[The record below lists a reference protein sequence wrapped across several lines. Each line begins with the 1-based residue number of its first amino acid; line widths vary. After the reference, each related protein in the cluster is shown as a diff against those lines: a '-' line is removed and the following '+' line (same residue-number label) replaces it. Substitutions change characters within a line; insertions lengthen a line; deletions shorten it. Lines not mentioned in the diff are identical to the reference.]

1 MENWLLVL
9 MFVNDVDT
17 NINNA
22 MLKLMKSKHSQKLK
36 GGYGISYWK
45 A

>member
-1 MENWLLVL
+1 

-22 MLKLMKSKHSQKLK
+22 MFKLIKSQQSQKLK